1 MCWIF
6 PFAGHILRSCHWFFY
21 SNLHVCGELE
31 WPSHC
36 IWTLFMVQ
44 CEFSWCCTYYYL
56 QTCNFKYV
64 LMNVNDPSHR
74 FHFVLSLGG
83 QWAHIWT
90 LTSNS
95 LRLPHF
101 SSQCL
106 WWLLCFRYI
115 SYSSGMCELSQFPS
129 NAMPRANQV
138 PFSISILWRN
148 LTMFQIMQIYSAICE
163 QENLA
168 NFLLQ
173 CATSSALWP
182 MPNSDSEALHWFHS
196 VLM

>member
-1 MCWIF
+1 
-6 PFAGHILRSCHWFFY
+6 
-21 SNLHVCGELE
+21 
-31 WPSHC
+31 
-36 IWTLFMVQ
+36 
-44 CEFSWCCTYYYL
+44 
-56 QTCNFKYV
+56 
-64 LMNVNDPSHR
+64 MNMNDPSHR

-106 WWLLCFRYI
+106 WWLSCFRYI

-148 LTMFQIMQIYSAICE
+148 LTMFPIMQIYAAICE
-163 QENLA
+163 LENLA
-168 NFLLQ
+168 NFCCNVQLVLPYDQ
-173 CATSSALWP
+173 CPTQTQKHCIDFTVFLCRHFDLSCRRGQQITSRVSCWCSATW
-182 MPNSDSEALHWFHS
+182 
-196 VLM
+196 